1 MRENTI
7 RNDFDVYG
15 TKKERMIEVID
26 TYHDGQ
32 LYGAK
37 FPYTDH
43 LFEVQDLTLSY
54 QFDPGIFS
62 VDDFRVIEIS
72 AFGHDLLEDTNY
84 TEEELR
90 IVFGDEVADIIV
102 LLTDLTIDPDTG
114 EELKTR
120 KQKHP
125 PTYRRLAASRNL
137 MAMFIKL
144 CDRICNVRFSKE
156 NNPSIYAMY
165 KKEYAVF
172 RSILFPACGE
182 VFAKA
187 WAELDLILD
196 YRSKP

>member
-1 MRENTI
+1 MSEVTI
-7 RNDFDVYG
+7 RNDFDVYAA
-15 TKKERMIEVID
+15 KKERMISIID

-43 LFEVQDLTLSY
+43 LFEVHDLALSY
-54 QFDPGIFS
+54 HFDPGIFS
-62 VDDFRVIEIS
+62 VDDFRIIEIA
-72 AFGHDLLEDTNY
+72 AFGHDLLEDTDY
-84 TEEELR
+84 TEEDLR
-90 IVFGDEVADIIV
+90 TIFGDEVADIIV

-125 PTYRRLAASRNL
+125 PTYRRLAASGNL
-137 MAMFIKL
+137 MAMYIKL
-144 CDRICNVRFSKE
+144 CDRICNSRFSKE
-156 NNPSIYAMY
+156 NNPSIHTMY

-182 VFAKA
+182 VFSKA
-187 WAELDLILD
+187 WAELDLILEH
-196 YRSKP
+196 RSKP